1 MTHVSIQGFIPTAPI
16 PTIME
21 QISFKL
27 HTIIMFI
34 GPDGSGKTQFAME
47 QLMLQ
52 LKVAQIGKK
61 KISIAYTSID
71 QINSE
76 LVDDAQISKNSI
88 EFSRVTKQAN
98 DILINKIRNH
108 TSYPVNSDFVIV
120 DATGFDES
128 LRTEILSIGEE
139 NHYNVSAL
147 VFNFSD
153 KAEYYKIDQA
163 TGEKQKPDSFQMKQ
177 IKVLMSGNLSKKDYS
192 SVQYITSRG
201 FDKYKIVI
209 EDYHLYEQYMLP
221 DDKKY
226 VIIGDI
232 HGCLEELIE
241 LLKKNGFEIDSDNKI
256 SHPQGYGV
264 VLVGDIIDKGYN
276 IKGVVEFVYD
286 NIDFFN
292 IVIGNHENFVHK
304 VLSNTIKK
312 SDMPSKV
319 VVDSYFDSIEIFKS
333 DEELKNKFFKI
344 FESMKN
350 FYIHKDFIATHV
362 SCDNKFLGKISTS
375 ALKAG
380 RDFRV
385 PKIEEFE
392 DHAAFMFFFDERIKS
407 IMKDASDFYPIHVF
421 GHVETKEISK
431 YKNKLNID
439 TACVAG
445 GCLSSVIVDHR
456 GKISSES
463 VPAGNKI
470 KKEETIAFNFFY

>member
-1 MTHVSIQGFIPTAPI
+1 MIQVTAQGFVPSTPTPNE
-16 PTIME
+16 ME
-21 QISFKL
+21 QIIFKL

-52 LKVAQIGKK
+52 LKMAQTGKK
-61 KISIAYTSID
+61 KISIAYTNLD
-71 QINSE
+71 QIKSE
-76 LVDDAQISKNSI
+76 LIDEPQMKKGSI
-88 EFSRVTKQAN
+88 EFSRITKQAN
-98 DILINKIRNH
+98 DILVNKIKNH

-128 LRTEILSIGEE
+128 LRAEILKIGEE

-147 VFNFSD
+147 IFNFSD
-153 KAEYYKIDQA
+153 KSEYYKIDQI
-163 TGEKQKPDSFQMKQ
+163 TGEKQKSDSFQMKQ

-192 SVQYITSRG
+192 SVQYITSRE
-201 FDKYKIVI
+201 FNKYQITV
-209 EDYHLYEQYMLP
+209 EDYHLYEQFMLP

-232 HGCLEELIE
+232 HGCLEEFIE

-264 VLVGDIIDKGYN
+264 VLVGDIIDKGYD
-276 IKGVVEFVYD
+276 IKGAVEFVYE

-292 IVIGNHENFVHK
+292 IVIGNHENFVYK
-304 VLSNTIKK
+304 VLSNTIRKA
-312 SDMPSKV
+312 DMPSQIV
-319 VVDSYFDSIEIFKS
+319 IDSYFDSIEIFKA
-333 DEELKNKFFKI
+333 DEELKNKFFKV

-350 FYIHKDFIATHV
+350 FYVHKNFIATHV

-385 PKIEEFE
+385 PKVEEFE
-392 DHAAFMFFFDERIKS
+392 DNAAFMFFFDERIKS
-407 IMKDASDFYPIHVF
+407 IMKDANDFYPIHVF
-421 GHVETKEISK
+421 GHVETKEISR

-445 GCLSSVIVDHR
+445 GSLSSVIIDHR
-456 GKISSES
+456 GSISSES
-463 VPAGNKI
+463 VPAGSKI
-470 KKEETIAFNFFY
+470 KKEGVITFNFFY